1 MSLLIITIN
10 KDIPKRLK
18 LSHHD
23 DQKCQGSHHHHQ
35 SVTKT
40 FIRDIFFM
48 RNKRDAA
55 TIRCNM
61 FLLVQQILDALISVP
76 PCVEHPEKYFLYSYI
91 IL

>member
-1 MSLLIITIN
+1 MSLLITTIN

-23 DQKCQGSHHHHQ
+23 DQKCHGSHHHHQ
-35 SVTKT
+35 GVTKT
-40 FIRDIFFM
+40 FIRDIFLCET
-48 RNKRDAA
+48 NA
-55 TIRCNM
+55 IRCNM
-61 FLLVQQILDALISVP
+61 FLLVQHILDALISVP